1 MSDRFAPDFEE
12 LLRFYADAGY
22 DEALDDMPHDR
33 FAQAAA
39 AKAAQQAAASA
50 QREMSR
56 ATESRGTQSPRQAP
70 RQSPGQSPGQTPAP
84 RHSSATI
91 PDEAQVARAREI
103 AQAAPD
109 LASLRAA
116 LEAFDGCNLRNTAKQ
131 LVFGEGNPQASIM
144 LIGDPPSRE
153 DDLDGQ
159 AFSGRDGLLLDRILA
174 AMGLDRTSSFLAT
187 MLPWR
192 PPGNRDPSPIEMEIC
207 RPFIERQVEL
217 VAPRILVL
225 LGNPASRMMLR
236 ASENIMRIRGNWQ
249 DYSSEAGL
257 TIPAMPTFAPRYLL
271 DRPAHKALAWRDML
285 EVKARLKDLTS
296 GG

>member
-1 MSDRFAPDFEE
+1 MSDRFDPDFEE

-33 FAQAAA
+33 FAQASA

-50 QREMSR
+50 PREMNQ
-56 ATESRGTQSPRQAP
+56 AAESRGTQAPRQAP
-70 RQSPGQSPGQTPAP
+70 PP

-103 AQAAPD
+103 ARAAPD

-116 LEAFDGCNLRNTAKQ
+116 LEAFDGCNLRGTAKQ
-131 LVFGEGNPQASIM
+131 LVFGEGNPQAPIM

-159 AFSGRDGLLLDRILA
+159 AFSGRDGMLLDRILA

-217 VAPRILVL
+217 VAPRVLVL

-249 DYSSEAGL
+249 DYTSEAGVK
-257 TIPAMPTFAPRYLL
+257 IPAMPTFAPRYLL
-271 DRPAHKALAWRDML
+271 DRPAHKALTWRDML
-285 EVKARLKDLTS
+285 EVKARLKDLAS